1 MTKKVINVGIVG
13 MGRGG
18 TTVLRNLDGLTQI
31 KVVAV
36 ADSNLHAPGIA
47 LAQKKGIFV
56 TLDFIDLFSLP
67 KLDVIIEATGMVSV
81 QNSIRQCLK
90 PGITLIEADAANL
103 MMLLVIE
110 REHLLSHKE
119 IKEELST
126 ILNSAQ
132 EGIQVADSDGSV
144 KYVNPAFE
152 HITGVKREDRIG
164 KNVFNISPD
173 GALAK
178 VLKSGRQVKQLRNVV
193 KGTDIEVVSNASPIT
208 VDGKMTGAV
217 VIFQDISDVARLTK
231 ELERSNSVIRSLHEE
246 LDHFRP
252 VSFNLHD
259 VIGRSPAFKK
269 VIKLAE
275 MASKANANALLLGE
289 SGTGKEVI
297 ANAIHHESS
306 RRDHPFVKINCA
318 AIPENLLESELFGYE
333 KGAYTGAVK
342 SKEGKFELANNGTIF
357 LDEIGD
363 LSLSLQAKLLRVL
376 QEREFERVGGT
387 QTIKVDVR
395 IIAATNRNLERMV
408 QDGDFRQDL
417 YYRLNV
423 LEIFLPSLKDRVEDI
438 PLLVNHIIKK
448 LNFKLS
454 KNILGVDLQALDIFK
469 KYHWPGNIRE
479 LENILERAMLLTEGN
494 YIKVNTVS
502 SYLELETA
510 VDEFTDE
517 TDEIFPLDKLEKK
530 MLFKALNKYGRSVVG
545 KKAAAKALNIS
556 LSTLYYKLN
565 QYQEE

>member
-1 MTKKVINVGIVG
+1 MTKKVINVAIVG

-36 ADSNLHAPGIA
+36 ADSNMEAPGIA
-47 LAQKKGIFV
+47 LAQKRGIFV

-81 QNSIRQCLK
+81 QNSIRQHLK

-132 EGIQVADSDGSV
+132 EGIQVADSEGTV

-164 KNVFNISPD
+164 KNVFEISPN

-178 VLKSGRQVKQLRNVV
+178 VLNSGRQVKQLRNIV

-208 VDGKMTGAV
+208 VDGKITGAV

-246 LDHFRP
+246 LDQLRP
-252 VSFNLHD
+252 VTFNLHD
-259 VIGRSPAFKK
+259 VIGRSPSLKK

-275 MASKANANALLLGE
+275 MASKANANVLLLGE

-333 KGAYTGAVK
+333 KGAFTGAVK

-376 QEREFERVGGT
+376 QEREFERVGGP
-387 QTIKVDVR
+387 QTIKVDIR
-395 IIAATNRNLERMV
+395 IIAATNRNLEWMV
-408 QDGDFRQDL
+408 QNGGFRQDL

-423 LEIFLPSLKDRVEDI
+423 LEIFLPPLKDRVEDI

-448 LNFKLS
+448 LNFKLG
-454 KNILGVDLQALDIFK
+454 KNISGVDLKALDIFK

-494 YIKVNTVS
+494 YIKANTLN
-502 SYLELETA
+502 SYLELEPA
-510 VDEFTDE
+510 ADAFTDE
-517 TDEIFPLDKLEKK
+517 ADKIFPLDKLEKE
-530 MLFKALNKYGRSVVG
+530 MLLKALKKYGRSVAG